1 MTGLRPPL
9 FGFLPIFFASLRSL
23 LPPSLAPF
31 LLALL
36 AINPAAAAAAGVTS
50 EDRGRRGYSY
60 SSFPP
65 LSRLAP
71 RSKCFSAGSV
81 VLRTFLCLRGSR
93 GL

>member
-1 MTGLRPPL
+1 MMTGLRPPL

-50 EDRGRRGYSY
+50 EDRGGGGAIAT
-60 SSFPP
+60 P
-65 LSRLAP
+65 LSL
-71 RSKCFSAGSV
+71 
-81 VLRTFLCLRGSR
+81 LFLDLHQGQNASPPA
-93 GL
+93 L